1 MKFLAATAFAAAATL
16 SMTAPAFAADT
27 ADLVNQCVVA
37 LDANGVA
44 SADEYRAR
52 FVRAKGAST
61 KTVTLKLFP
70 VDGGEPKTAEC
81 VIKRGEVQQAALAD
95 EILQANKGR

>member
-1 MKFLAATAFAAAATL
+1 MKFLAATAFAAAALT
-16 SMTAPAFAADT
+16 MTAPAFAADT

-44 SADEYRAR
+44 KADEYRAR
-52 FVRAKGAST
+52 FVRAKGASS

-70 VDGGEPKTAEC
+70 VAGGEPKTAEC
-81 VIKRGEVQQAALAD
+81 VIKRGEVLQAALAD
-95 EILQANKGR
+95 EIRQANKGR